1 MTRPRP
7 PRAALV
13 AALFLLACCPLL
25 SAQGEPKGQRVYY
38 SGHSFHYFM
47 PPILADIAKK
57 AGVKD
62 HTMLGISALGGSRVY
77 QHWAPAQ
84 TSTPKNAKDVTL
96 PADTITVAST
106 NRFPASGEL
115 T

>member
-1 MTRPRP
+1 MIRVHPR
-7 PRAALV
+7 RTALAISAV
-13 AALFLLACCPLL
+13 GLLFLTAS
-25 SAQGEPKGQRVYY
+25 SALPAEGETKGQRVYY

-62 HTMLGISALGGSRVY
+62 RTMLGISAIGGSRTY

-84 TSTPKNAKDVTL
+84 TSTPKTAKDVAL
-96 PADTITVAST
+96 PADTI
-106 NRFPASGEL
+106 
-115 T
+115 